1 LTAFSNQVKIFLIG
15 INEGFMRRTS
25 VYVVLLMGM
34 SILGC
39 GGSDEIQLPTDKLT
53 PEQEAQI
60 KKDDDR
66 VADEESQ
73 GKKKR

>member
-1 LTAFSNQVKIFLIG
+1 
-15 INEGFMRRTS
+15 
-25 VYVVLLMGM
+25 M
-34 SILGC
+34 SFLGC
-39 GGSDEIQLPTDKLT
+39 GGSSNEIKLPTDKLT
-53 PEQEAQI
+53 AEQEAQI